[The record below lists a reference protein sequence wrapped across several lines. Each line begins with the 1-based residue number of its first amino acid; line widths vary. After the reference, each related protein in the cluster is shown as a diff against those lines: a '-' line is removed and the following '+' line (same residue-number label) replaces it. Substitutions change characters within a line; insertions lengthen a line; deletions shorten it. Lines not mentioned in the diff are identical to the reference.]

1 KRNNEGDVEKPKE
14 VIHVR
19 AKRDQAIDS
28 HSLAERTMGMAA
40 MLDVIINYINSL
52 HSQIEVA
59 NAYEAQQMESLARG
73 GFGGLSSI
81 KIGLFLLKSLDTMFH
96 ITTEDTG

>member
-1 KRNNEGDVEKPKE
+1 MFVL
-14 VIHVR
+14 
-19 AKRDQAIDS
+19 S
-28 HSLAERTMGMAA
+28 
-40 MLDVIINYINSL
+40 MLVLRSEDIVKDWL
-52 HSQIEVA
+52 VLQVA